1 MLLIQQTLDYIY
13 FIVLCD
19 AFYCVCCSKP
29 VTDNIQPFVNLH
41 ENESLYLEKKKEKG
55 KKASLVGALCYRIQS
70 QETKCCY
77 FWEGSK
83 SKWPTRLDRK
93 SRNQQCLKFMY

>member
-41 ENESLYLEKKKEKG
+41 ENESLYLKKKKKKEKKPLLWVHFVTGFRAKKQSVVIFG
-55 KKASLVGALCYRIQS
+55 KAVNLNG
-70 QETKCCY
+70 
-77 FWEGSK
+77 
-83 SKWPTRLDRK
+83 
-93 SRNQQCLKFMY
+93 QQD